1 MAPAEPRRF
10 TPSHLRAEIRATSC
24 INIHSHRSAAP
35 RYDCSL
41 SIGKLYDSP
50 KCFHYEP
57 FKQKYYRNF
66 TSSVHLDSGNT
77 DIMSHSS
84 HLQTHLSCSDW
95 SVVAQSS
102 FPFAVMLEV
111 RGSRFADFLNKS
123 LQRRAL
129 VSQCCSCKPFPV
141 YTESHRIQIPVIPE
155 EQIQLVQTSPKL
167 ELSFYRVHP
176 AGRRVKETAVP
187 LE

>member
-1 MAPAEPRRF
+1 MTAAFPSGKF
-10 TPSHLRAEIRATSC
+10 TIPQNAFTMSHLSRNIIEILQVASTSTLV
-24 INIHSHRSAAP
+24 IQTF
-35 RYDCSL
+35 L
-41 SIGKLYDSP
+41 SY
-50 KCFHYEP
+50 
-57 FKQKYYRNF
+57 
-66 TSSVHLDSGNT
+66 
-77 DIMSHSS
+77 SS

-102 FPFAVMLEV
+102 FPCAVMLEV

-129 VSQCCSCKPFPV
+129 VSQCCSCKPFPT

-155 EQIQLVQTSPKL
+155 EQIQSVQTSPKL
-167 ELSFYRVHP
+167 GLSFYRVHP